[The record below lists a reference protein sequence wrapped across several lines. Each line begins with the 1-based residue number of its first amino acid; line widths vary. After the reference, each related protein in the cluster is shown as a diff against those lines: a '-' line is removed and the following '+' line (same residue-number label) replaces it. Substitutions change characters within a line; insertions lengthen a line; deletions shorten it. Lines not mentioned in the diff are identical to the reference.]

1 MAGLSKEIFS
11 TLPLDLRLAPALAL
25 GTHVLPAVIAVCAPS
40 DIRHED
46 VARIVHDF
54 KNPLATI
61 ALEAELLEQRV
72 ASADP
77 HDVRRAA
84 GRIARNVEFLDR
96 MVMDLLDLCS
106 FEAGHF
112 DLRCAPTN
120 LRELLE
126 HVIERVVSSRDTG
139 RVSLEAG
146 SREVVD
152 LDDLRIERVVAN
164 LIQNAMKYAPAKSR
178 IVVRLEREPTLVR
191 VSVLDQGSALSISE
205 MAYIFDA
212 YRRVQN
218 LSQIE
223 GSGLG
228 LYVSKRIIEAH
239 GGTIGVDKSP
249 DGTTRFFFELPTA
262 PVLIGLHERA
272 SDAVLALLSNE
283 ELASVSTA
291 AMALTSGDEYL
302 DLERLVDGVRH
313 ASVPV
318 VVPIVL
324 YVLPKKLVSEV
335 TWQRILSK
343 LTPLG

>member
-1 MAGLSKEIFS
+1 MENFS
-11 TLPLDLRLAPALAL
+11 TPPLPVQSELVPTPRLAV
-25 GTHVLPAVIAVCAPS
+25 GTRVLPPVELR
-40 DIRHED
+40 DIHHED

-61 ALEAELLEQRV
+61 ALEADLLEQRV
-72 ASADP
+72 GSADLQ
-77 HDVRRAA
+77 DVRRAA
-84 GRIARNVEFLDR
+84 ERITRNVEFLDR

-120 LRELLE
+120 LRALLE

-146 SREVVD
+146 EHEVVE

-178 IVVRLEREPTLVR
+178 IVVRLDREPTRVR
-191 VSVLDQGSALSISE
+191 VSVLDQGSALGIAE

-212 YRRVQN
+212 YRRVKN
-218 LSQIE
+218 ASQVE

-239 GGTIGVDKSP
+239 GGTIAVDKSAQ
-249 DGTTRFFFELPTA
+249 GTRFYFELPT
-262 PVLIGLHERA
+262 
-272 SDAVLALLSNE
+272 
-283 ELASVSTA
+283 
-291 AMALTSGDEYL
+291 Y
-302 DLERLVDGVRH
+302 
-313 ASVPV
+313 
-318 VVPIVL
+318 
-324 YVLPKKLVSEV
+324 
-335 TWQRILSK
+335 
-343 LTPLG
+343 